1 MRQEL
6 SFCDITLAVDGDEYP
21 CHKIVLCSFSP
32 YFKAMFSGDLAE
44 SKQDKVSINGVE
56 SAMIKLLV
64 DYAYTSEVHITKHNV
79 QSLLSAANL
88 LEVLPVR
95 DACCQFMERNMD
107 ETNCLGIHCFAEAHA
122 CTDLKE
128 KAKEFTLQYFPD
140 VSQQEEF
147 LGVTEEKLIE
157 FISDDELCVENEE
170 AVFNGVMR
178 WLDHDRETR
187 SKVGLV

>member
-1 MRQEL
+1 
-6 SFCDITLAVDGDEYP
+6 
-21 CHKIVLCSFSP
+21 
-32 YFKAMFSGDLAE
+32 MFSGDLAE

-122 CTDLKE
+122 CMDLKE

-147 LGVTEEKLIE
+147 LGLTEEKLVE

-187 SKVGLV
+187 SKVSVV